1 LAQDGLCGEQELRLS
16 FFSSGRDSDATRP
29 WNDGDSGFFVGL
41 EKPNFAEFRVLSIGQ
56 TEASTVP

>member
-1 LAQDGLCGEQELRLS
+1 LARDGLCGEPGLRHS
-16 FFSSGRDSDATRP
+16 FFLRGRDSDATRP

-56 TEASTVP
+56 TEASTGP